1 MAKQFPVPAA
11 PSRSILV
18 IDEFHGVDFTNSP
31 TNVDEKKS
39 PNALNMI
46 RDVPGKVRKS
56 MGWHTVKQYSERI
69 NGVHFRR
76 EDTDGLVHSGTK
88 LYKGDSEVYSDANDE
103 RSQSWQFGE
112 NLYIVDGKALLTYD
126 GTDVKLTSTAAKIPT
141 LTIAKSPT
149 GGGTPFEDL
158 NLIQPAFIELFAG
171 TETDKVYSMTF
182 SGLDSVVLVEK
193 LQSNGTWE
201 TLSEGTDYTADLA
214 AGKVTFTTAPG
225 KSPVTGEDNIRIT
238 ASRVVAGYADR
249 INKCRFGTLFG
260 VNGAADRLFLS
271 GNPDF
276 VNYDWHSGQNDP
288 TYWPDTGYS
297 VIGTEKSAIVGYSII
312 NDRLATHKDD
322 QADGRNVVIRQGDL
336 VDSEA
341 VFPVVNTL
349 QGQGAVA
356 TYSFAYLV
364 NEPLFL
370 TKLGVYAITAQD
382 ITGEKYAQ
390 NRSFFVNGKLL
401 EEENLQE
408 AFAFVYKDLY
418 WLCLNG
424 VAYILDGLQPLQTD
438 RSIPY
443 SNRQY
448 AAFYRTN
455 VPARV
460 MWERNGQLFF
470 GSSDGR
476 ICQFYDDPA
485 SQLSYNDDGQPI
497 YCCWETPDF
506 SGKLFY
512 KNKTF
517 RFLAV
522 RLAAAIATS
531 VKLYGRRRGIWTFI
545 KEDDTRARYFNW
557 QYLDWSKFSWSND
570 ETPQV
575 ITTKVRIKKVD
586 KSRFRIENDAL
597 NEPFGIN
604 DVAIEYVE
612 NGNFKG

>member
-1 MAKQFPVPAA
+1 MAQFSVPAA

-39 PNALNMI
+39 PNAPNMI

-56 MGWHTVKQYSERI
+56 MGWHTVKQYSDRI

-88 LYKGDSEVYSDANDE
+88 LYKGDDEVYSEANDE

-126 GTDVKLTSTAAKIPT
+126 GTDVKLTSTASKIPT

-182 SGLDSVVLVEK
+182 SGLDAVVLVEE
-193 LQSNGTWE
+193 LQSNGTWK
-201 TLSEGTDYTADLA
+201 TLSAGTDYTADLA

-225 KSPVTGEDNIRIT
+225 KSPITGEDNVRIT
-238 ASRVVAGYADR
+238 ASRLVAGYADR

-401 EEENLQE
+401 KEENLQE

-418 WLCLNG
+418 WLCING

-438 RSIPY
+438 KSMPY
-443 SNRQY
+443 STRQY

-460 MWERNGQLFF
+460 MWEREGQLFF
-470 GSSDGR
+470 GSPDGR

-586 KSRFRIENDAL
+586 KSRFRLENDVL

>member
-1 MAKQFPVPAA
+1 MAQFSVPAA

-39 PNALNMI
+39 PNAPNMI

-88 LYKGDSEVYSDANDE
+88 LYKGDDEVYSEANDE

-158 NLIQPAFIELFAG
+158 NLLQPAFIELFAG

-193 LQSNGTWE
+193 LKSDGAWE

-214 AGKVTFTTAPG
+214 AGKITFTTAPG
-225 KSPVTGEDNIRIT
+225 KSPITGEDNVRIT
-238 ASRVVAGYADR
+238 ASRTVAGYADR

-438 RSIPY
+438 RSLPY
-443 SNRQY
+443 STRQY

-570 ETPQV
+570 ETGQ
-575 ITTKVRIKKVD
+575 
-586 KSRFRIENDAL
+586 IEIPA
-597 NEPFGIN
+597 
-604 DVAIEYVE
+604 
-612 NGNFKG
+612 

>member
-1 MAKQFPVPAA
+1 MAQFSVPAA

-39 PNALNMI
+39 PNAPNMI

-88 LYKGDSEVYSDANDE
+88 LYKGDDEVYSEANDE

-126 GTDVKLTSTAAKIPT
+126 GTDVKLTSTVAKIPT

-182 SGLDSVVLVEK
+182 SGLDAVVLVEE
-193 LQSNGTWE
+193 LQSNGTWK
-201 TLSEGTDYTADLA
+201 TLSAGTDYTADLA

-225 KSPVTGEDNIRIT
+225 KSPITGEDNVRIT
-238 ASRVVAGYADR
+238 ASRLVAGYADR

-418 WLCLNG
+418 WLCING

-438 RSIPY
+438 KSMPY
-443 SNRQY
+443 STRQY

-460 MWERNGQLFF
+460 MWEREGQLFF
-470 GSSDGR
+470 GSPDGR

-557 QYLDWSKFSWSND
+557 EYLDWSKFSWSND

-586 KSRFRIENDAL
+586 KSRFRIENDVL

>member
-1 MAKQFPVPAA
+1 MAQFAVPASPA
-11 PSRSILV
+11 RSITT
-18 IDEFHGVDFTNSP
+18 IDEFLGVDFTNSP
-31 TNVDEKKS
+31 TNVDERKS
-39 PNALNMI
+39 PNAPNMI

-56 MGWHTVKQYSERI
+56 MGWHTIKQYEDRI
-69 NGVHFRR
+69 NGVHFLR
-76 EDTDGLVHSGTK
+76 TDDNGIVHSGTN
-88 LYKGDSEVYSDANDE
+88 LFKGDDLLYEEANDG
-103 RSQSWQFGE
+103 RSQAWQFG
-112 NLYIVDGKALLTYD
+112 NSLYIVDGKTMLVYD
-126 GTDVKLTSTAAKIPT
+126 GTDIKPVSEVAKIPV

-158 NLIQPAFIELFAG
+158 NLLQPAFTELFAG

-182 SGLDSVVLVEK
+182 ADLDSVDKVEK
-193 LQSNGTWE
+193 LDSDGVWQ
-201 TLSEGTDYTADLA
+201 TLSEGTDYTADLV
-214 AGKVTFTTAPG
+214 AGKITFTTAPG
-225 KSPVTGEDNIRIT
+225 KSPVTGEDNVRIT
-238 ASRVVAGYADR
+238 VSRTVEGYADR
-249 INKCRFGTLFG
+249 INKCSFGTLFG
-260 VNGAADRLFLS
+260 VNGAADRIFLS

-276 VNYDWHSGQNDP
+276 VNYDWHCGQNDP
-288 TYWPDTGYS
+288 TYWPDTAYA
-297 VIGTEKSAIVGYSII
+297 VIGTEQSAIVGYSIV

-322 QADGRNVVIRQGDL
+322 RADGRNVVIRQGDL

-349 QGQGAVA
+349 QGQGALA

-382 ITGEKYAQ
+382 ITGEKYSQ

-401 EEENLQE
+401 QEENLQD

-418 WLCLNG
+418 WLAVNG

-438 RSIPY
+438 KSLPY
-443 SNRQY
+443 STRQY

-455 VPARV
+455 LPARV
-460 MWERNGQLFF
+460 MWERNGHFFF

-476 ICQFYDDPA
+476 ICQFYDDPS
-485 SQLSYNDDGQPI
+485 SQLSYNDDGQAI

-517 RFLAV
+517 RYLAV

-531 VKLYGRRRGIWTFI
+531 LKIYGRRRGIWIFI
-545 KEDDTRARYFNW
+545 KEDDTKARYFNW
-557 QYLDWSKFSWSND
+557 QYLDWSRFSWSND

-575 ITTKVRIKKVD
+575 ISTKVRIKKVD
-586 KSRFRIENDAL
+586 KARFRLESDAL

-604 DVAIEYVE
+604 DLALEFVE
-612 NGNFKG
+612 SGNFKG

>member
-1 MAKQFPVPAA
+1 MAQFSVPAA

-18 IDEFHGVDFTNSP
+18 IDEFHGVDFSNSP
-31 TNVDEKKS
+31 TNVDNKKS
-39 PNALNMI
+39 PNAPNMI

-88 LYKGDSEVYSDANDE
+88 LYKGDDEVYAEANDE
-103 RSQSWQFGE
+103 RSQSWQFGDS
-112 NLYIVDGKALLTYD
+112 LYIVDGKALLSYD
-126 GTDVKLTSTAAKIPT
+126 GTDVKLASDGAKIPI
-141 LTIAKSPT
+141 LTIAKTPT

-158 NLIQPAFIELFAG
+158 NLIQPAFTELFAG

-182 SGLDSVVLVEK
+182 AGLDSVDLVEK
-193 LQSNGTWE
+193 LDSDGVWQP
-201 TLSEGTDYTADLA
+201 LSEGTDYTVDLA
-214 AGKVTFTTAPG
+214 AGKITFTTAPG
-225 KSPVTGEDNIRIT
+225 KSPITGEDNVRIT
-238 ASRVVAGYADR
+238 ASRTVAGYADR

-438 RSIPY
+438 RSLPY
-443 SNRQY
+443 STRQY

-460 MWERNGQLFF
+460 MWEREGQLFF
-470 GSSDGR
+470 GSPDGR

-586 KSRFRIENDAL
+586 KSRFRIENDVL

>member
-1 MAKQFPVPAA
+1 MAQFSVPAA

-39 PNALNMI
+39 PNAPNMI

-88 LYKGDSEVYSDANDE
+88 LYKGDDEVYSEANDE

-182 SGLDSVVLVEK
+182 SGLDAVVLVEK
-193 LQSNGTWE
+193 LQSNGTWK
-201 TLSEGTDYTADLA
+201 TLSAGTDYTVDLA

-225 KSPVTGEDNIRIT
+225 KSPITGEDNVRIT
-238 ASRVVAGYADR
+238 ASRLVAGYADR

-288 TYWPDTGYS
+288 TYWPDTG
-297 VIGTEKSAIVGYSII
+297 GYSII

-438 RSIPY
+438 RSLPY
-443 SNRQY
+443 STRQY

-586 KSRFRIENDAL
+586 KSRFRLENDVL

>member
-1 MAKQFPVPAA
+1 MAQFSVPAA

-39 PNALNMI
+39 PNAPNMI

-88 LYKGDSEVYSDANDE
+88 LYKGDDEVYSEANDE

-182 SGLDSVVLVEK
+182 SGLDAVVLVEE
-193 LQSNGTWE
+193 LQSNGTWKK
-201 TLSEGTDYTADLA
+201 LSAGTDYTADLA

-225 KSPVTGEDNIRIT
+225 KSPITGEDNVRIT
-238 ASRVVAGYADR
+238 ASRLVAGYADR

-401 EEENLQE
+401 KEENLQE

-418 WLCLNG
+418 WLCING

-438 RSIPY
+438 KSMPY
-443 SNRQY
+443 STRQY

-460 MWERNGQLFF
+460 MWEREGQLFF
-470 GSSDGR
+470 GSPDGR

-586 KSRFRIENDAL
+586 KSRFRLENDVL

>member
-1 MAKQFPVPAA
+1 MAQFSVPAA

-39 PNALNMI
+39 PNAPNMI

-56 MGWHTVKQYSERI
+56 MGWHTVKQYSDRI

-88 LYKGDSEVYSDANDE
+88 LYKGDDEVYSEANDE

-182 SGLDSVVLVEK
+182 SGLDAVVLVEE
-193 LQSNGTWE
+193 LQSNGTWK
-201 TLSEGTDYTADLA
+201 TLSAGTDYTADLA

-225 KSPVTGEDNIRIT
+225 KSPITGEDNVRIT
-238 ASRVVAGYADR
+238 ASRLVAGYADR

-401 EEENLQE
+401 KEENLQE

-418 WLCLNG
+418 WLCING

-438 RSIPY
+438 KSMPY
-443 SNRQY
+443 STRQY

-460 MWERNGQLFF
+460 MWEREGQLFF
-470 GSSDGR
+470 GSPDGR

-586 KSRFRIENDAL
+586 KSRFRLENDVL

>member
-1 MAKQFPVPAA
+1 MAQFSVPAA

-39 PNALNMI
+39 PNAPNMI

-88 LYKGDSEVYSDANDE
+88 LYKGDDEVYSEANDE

-182 SGLDSVVLVEK
+182 SGLDAVVLVEK
-193 LQSNGTWE
+193 LQSNGTWK
-201 TLSEGTDYTADLA
+201 TLSAGTDYTADLA

-225 KSPVTGEDNIRIT
+225 KSPITGEDNVRIT
-238 ASRVVAGYADR
+238 ASRLVAGYADR

-349 QGQGAVA
+349 QGRGAVA

-418 WLCLNG
+418 WLCING

-438 RSIPY
+438 KSMPY
-443 SNRQY
+443 STRQY

-460 MWERNGQLFF
+460 MWEREGQLFF
-470 GSSDGR
+470 GSPDGR

-586 KSRFRIENDAL
+586 KSRFRLENDVL

>member
-1 MAKQFPVPAA
+1 MAQFAVPAS
-11 PSRSILV
+11 PSRSITT
-18 IDEFHGVDFTNSP
+18 IDEFLGVDFTNSP
-31 TNVDEKKS
+31 TNVDERKS
-39 PNALNMI
+39 PNAPNMI
-46 RDVPGKVRKS
+46 RDVPGKVRKC
-56 MGWHTVKQYSERI
+56 MGWHTIKQYAARI
-69 NGVHFRR
+69 NGVHFMRGD
-76 EDTDGLVHSGTK
+76 DTGIVHSGTN
-88 LYKGDSEVYSDANDE
+88 LYKGDDLLYEEANDG
-103 RSQSWQFGE
+103 RSQAWQFGDS
-112 NLYIVDGKALLTYD
+112 LYIVDGKTMLVYD
-126 GTDVKLTSTAAKIPT
+126 GTDIKPVSEVAKVPI

-158 NLIQPAFIELFAG
+158 NLLQPSFTELFAG
-171 TETDKVYSMTF
+171 TETDKIYSMTF
-182 SGLDSVVLVEK
+182 ADLDSVDKVEK
-193 LQSNGTWE
+193 LDSDGVWQ
-201 TLSEGTDYTADLA
+201 TLSEGTDYTADLV
-214 AGKVTFTTAPG
+214 AGKITFTTAPG
-225 KSPVTGEDNIRIT
+225 ESPVTGEDNVRIT
-238 ASRVVAGYADR
+238 VSRTVDGYADR

-260 VNGAADRLFLS
+260 VNGAADRIFLA

-276 VNYDWHSGQNDP
+276 VNYDWHCGQNDP
-288 TYWPDTGYS
+288 TYWPDTAYA
-297 VIGTEKSAIVGYSII
+297 VIGTEQSAIVGYSIV

-322 QADGRNVVIRQGDL
+322 RADGRNVVIRQGDL

-349 QGQGAVA
+349 QGQGALA

-382 ITGEKYAQ
+382 ITGEKYSQ

-401 EEENLQE
+401 QEENLQD

-418 WLCLNG
+418 WLAVNG

-438 RSIPY
+438 KSLPY
-443 SNRQY
+443 STRQY

-455 VPARV
+455 LPARV
-460 MWERNGQLFF
+460 MWERNGHFFF

-476 ICQFYDDPA
+476 ICQFYDDPS
-485 SQLSYNDDGQPI
+485 SQLSYNDDGQAI

-517 RFLAV
+517 RYLAV

-531 VKLYGRRRGIWTFI
+531 LKIYGRRRGIWIFI
-545 KEDDTRARYFNW
+545 KEDDTKARYFNW
-557 QYLDWSKFSWSND
+557 QYLDWSRFSWSND

-575 ITTKVRIKKVD
+575 ISTKVRIKKVD
-586 KSRFRIENDAL
+586 KARFRLENDAL

-604 DVAIEYVE
+604 DLALEFVE
-612 NGNFKG
+612 SGNFKG

>member
-1 MAKQFPVPAA
+1 MAQFSVPAA

-39 PNALNMI
+39 PNAPNMI

-88 LYKGDSEVYSDANDE
+88 LYKGDDEVYSEANDE

-126 GTDVKLTSTAAKIPT
+126 GTDVKLTSTVAKIPT

-182 SGLDSVVLVEK
+182 SGLDAVVLVEE
-193 LQSNGTWE
+193 LQSNGTWK
-201 TLSEGTDYTADLA
+201 TLSAGTDYTADLA

-225 KSPVTGEDNIRIT
+225 KSPITGEDNVRIT
-238 ASRVVAGYADR
+238 ASRLVAGYADR

-418 WLCLNG
+418 WLCING

-438 RSIPY
+438 KSMPY
-443 SNRQY
+443 STRQY

-460 MWERNGQLFF
+460 MWEREGQLFF
-470 GSSDGR
+470 GSPDGR

-586 KSRFRIENDAL
+586 KSRFRLENDVL

>member
-1 MAKQFPVPAA
+1 MAQFSVPAA

-39 PNALNMI
+39 PNAPNMI

-88 LYKGDSEVYSDANDE
+88 LYKGDDEVYSEANDE

-126 GTDVKLTSTAAKIPT
+126 GTDVKLTSTVAKIPT

-182 SGLDSVVLVEK
+182 SGLDAVVLVEK
-193 LQSNGTWE
+193 LQSNGTWK
-201 TLSEGTDYTADLA
+201 TLSAGTDYTADLA

-225 KSPVTGEDNIRIT
+225 KSPITGEDNVRIT
-238 ASRVVAGYADR
+238 ASRLVAGYADR
-249 INKCRFGTLFG
+249 INKCKFGTLFG

-370 TKLGVYAITAQD
+370 TKLGIYAITAQD

-418 WLCLNG
+418 WLCING

-438 RSIPY
+438 KSMPY
-443 SNRQY
+443 STRQY

-460 MWERNGQLFF
+460 MWEREGQLFF
-470 GSSDGR
+470 GSPDGR

-586 KSRFRIENDAL
+586 KSRFRLENDVL

>member
-1 MAKQFPVPAA
+1 MAQFSVPAA

-39 PNALNMI
+39 PNAPNMI

-88 LYKGDSEVYSDANDE
+88 LYKGDDEVYSEANDE

-418 WLCLNG
+418 WLCING

-438 RSIPY
+438 KSMPY
-443 SNRQY
+443 STRQY

-460 MWERNGQLFF
+460 MWEREGQLFF
-470 GSSDGR
+470 GSPDGR

-586 KSRFRIENDAL
+586 KSRFRLENDVL

>member
-1 MAKQFPVPAA
+1 MAQFSVPEA

-31 TNVDEKKS
+31 TNVDDKKS
-39 PNALNMI
+39 PNAPNMI

-76 EDTDGLVHSGTK
+76 DDTDGLVHSGTK
-88 LYKGDSEVYSDANDE
+88 LYKGDDEVYSEANDE

-182 SGLDSVVLVEK
+182 SGLDAVVLVEK
-193 LQSNGTWE
+193 LQSNGTWK
-201 TLSEGTDYTADLA
+201 TLSAGTDYTADLA

-225 KSPVTGEDNIRIT
+225 KSPITGEDNVRIT
-238 ASRVVAGYADR
+238 ASRLVAGYADR

-322 QADGRNVVIRQGDL
+322 
-336 VDSEA
+336 
-341 VFPVVNTL
+341 
-349 QGQGAVA
+349 
-356 TYSFAYLV
+356 
-364 NEPLFL
+364 
-370 TKLGVYAITAQD
+370 
-382 ITGEKYAQ
+382 
-390 NRSFFVNGKLL
+390 
-401 EEENLQE
+401 
-408 AFAFVYKDLY
+408 
-418 WLCLNG
+418 
-424 VAYILDGLQPLQTD
+424 
-438 RSIPY
+438 
-443 SNRQY
+443 
-448 AAFYRTN
+448 
-455 VPARV
+455 
-460 MWERNGQLFF
+460 
-470 GSSDGR
+470 
-476 ICQFYDDPA
+476 
-485 SQLSYNDDGQPI
+485 
-497 YCCWETPDF
+497 
-506 SGKLFY
+506 
-512 KNKTF
+512 
-517 RFLAV
+517 
-522 RLAAAIATS
+522 
-531 VKLYGRRRGIWTFI
+531 
-545 KEDDTRARYFNW
+545 
-557 QYLDWSKFSWSND
+557 
-570 ETPQV
+570 
-575 ITTKVRIKKVD
+575 
-586 KSRFRIENDAL
+586 
-597 NEPFGIN
+597 
-604 DVAIEYVE
+604 
-612 NGNFKG
+612 

>member
-1 MAKQFPVPAA
+1 M
-11 PSRSILV
+11 

-39 PNALNMI
+39 PNAPNMI

-56 MGWHTVKQYSERI
+56 KGWHTVKQYSERI

-88 LYKGDSEVYSDANDE
+88 LYKGDDEIYSEANDE

-182 SGLDSVVLVEK
+182 SGLDAVVLVEE
-193 LQSNGTWE
+193 LQSNGTWK
-201 TLSEGTDYTADLA
+201 TLSAGTDYTADLA

-225 KSPVTGEDNIRIT
+225 KSPITGEDNVRIT
-238 ASRVVAGYADR
+238 ASRLVAGYADR

-418 WLCLNG
+418 WLCING

-438 RSIPY
+438 KSMPY
-443 SNRQY
+443 STRQY

-460 MWERNGQLFF
+460 MWEREGHLFF
-470 GSSDGR
+470 GSPDGR

-586 KSRFRIENDAL
+586 KSRFRLENDVL

>member
-1 MAKQFPVPAA
+1 MAQFSVPAA

-39 PNALNMI
+39 PNAPNMI

-88 LYKGDSEVYSDANDE
+88 LYKGDDEVYSEANDE

-126 GTDVKLTSTAAKIPT
+126 GTDVKLTSTVAKIPT

-182 SGLDSVVLVEK
+182 SGLDAVVLVEK
-193 LQSNGTWE
+193 LQSNGTWK
-201 TLSEGTDYTADLA
+201 TLSAGTDYTADLA
-214 AGKVTFTTAPG
+214 TGKVTFTTAPG
-225 KSPVTGEDNIRIT
+225 KSPITGEDNVRIT
-238 ASRVVAGYADR
+238 ASRLVAGYADR

-349 QGQGAVA
+349 QGRGAVA

-418 WLCLNG
+418 WLCING

-438 RSIPY
+438 KSMPY
-443 SNRQY
+443 STRQY

-460 MWERNGQLFF
+460 MWEREGQLFF
-470 GSSDGR
+470 GSPDGR

-586 KSRFRIENDAL
+586 KSRFRLENDVL

>member
-1 MAKQFPVPAA
+1 MAQFSVPAA

-31 TNVDEKKS
+31 TNVDNKKS
-39 PNALNMI
+39 PNAPNMI

-56 MGWHTVKQYSERI
+56 MGWHTVKQYADRI

-76 EDTDGLVHSGTK
+76 EDAEGLVHSGTK
-88 LYKGDSEVYSDANDE
+88 LYKGDDEVYSEANDE

-418 WLCLNG
+418 WLCING

-438 RSIPY
+438 KSMPY
-443 SNRQY
+443 STRQY

-460 MWERNGQLFF
+460 MWEREGQLFF
-470 GSSDGR
+470 GSPDGR

-586 KSRFRIENDAL
+586 KSRFRLENDVL

>member
-1 MAKQFPVPAA
+1 MAQFSVPAA

-39 PNALNMI
+39 TNAPNMI

-88 LYKGDSEVYSDANDE
+88 LYKGDDEVYSEANDE
-103 RSQSWQFGE
+103 RSQGWQFGE

-182 SGLDSVVLVEK
+182 SGLDAVVLVEK
-193 LQSNGTWE
+193 LQSNGTWK
-201 TLSEGTDYTADLA
+201 TLSAGTDYTADLA

-225 KSPVTGEDNIRIT
+225 KSPITGEDNVRIT
-238 ASRVVAGYADR
+238 ASRLVAGYADR

-401 EEENLQE
+401 KEENLQE

-418 WLCLNG
+418 WLCING

-438 RSIPY
+438 KSMPY
-443 SNRQY
+443 STRQY

-460 MWERNGQLFF
+460 MWEREGQLFF
-470 GSSDGR
+470 GSPDGR

-545 KEDDTRARYFNW
+545 KEDDARARYFNW

-586 KSRFRIENDAL
+586 KSRFRLENNVL

>member
-1 MAKQFPVPAA
+1 MAQFSVPAA

-39 PNALNMI
+39 PNAPNMI

-88 LYKGDSEVYSDANDE
+88 LYKGDDEVYSEANDE
-103 RSQSWQFGE
+103 RSQGWQFGE

-182 SGLDSVVLVEK
+182 SGLDAVVLVEK
-193 LQSNGTWE
+193 LQSNGTWK
-201 TLSEGTDYTADLA
+201 TLSAGTDYTVDLA
-214 AGKVTFTTAPG
+214 TGKVTFTTAPG
-225 KSPVTGEDNIRIT
+225 KSPITGEDNVRIT
-238 ASRVVAGYADR
+238 ASRLVAGYADR

-401 EEENLQE
+401 KEENLQE

-418 WLCLNG
+418 WLCING

-438 RSIPY
+438 KSMPY
-443 SNRQY
+443 STRQY

-460 MWERNGQLFF
+460 MWEREGQLFF
-470 GSSDGR
+470 GSPDGR

-557 QYLDWSKFSWSND
+557 EYLDWSKFSWSND

-586 KSRFRIENDAL
+586 KSRFRIENDAI

>member
-1 MAKQFPVPAA
+1 MAQFSVPAA

-39 PNALNMI
+39 PNAPNMI

-56 MGWHTVKQYSERI
+56 MGWHTVKQYSDRI

-88 LYKGDSEVYSDANDE
+88 LYKGDDEVYSEANDE

-182 SGLDSVVLVEK
+182 SGLDAVVLVEK
-193 LQSNGTWE
+193 LQSNGTWK
-201 TLSEGTDYTADLA
+201 TLSAGTDYTADLA

-225 KSPVTGEDNIRIT
+225 KSPITGEDNVRIT
-238 ASRVVAGYADR
+238 ASRLVAGYADR

-438 RSIPY
+438 RSMPY
-443 SNRQY
+443 STRQY

-460 MWERNGQLFF
+460 MWEREGQLFF
-470 GSSDGR
+470 GSPDGR

-586 KSRFRIENDAL
+586 KSRFRIENDVL

>member
-1 MAKQFPVPAA
+1 MAQFSVPAA

-39 PNALNMI
+39 PNAPNMI

-88 LYKGDSEVYSDANDE
+88 LYKGDDEVYSEANDE

-182 SGLDSVVLVEK
+182 SGLDAVVLVEK
-193 LQSNGTWE
+193 LQSNGAWK
-201 TLSEGTDYTADLA
+201 TLSAGTDYTADLA

-225 KSPVTGEDNIRIT
+225 KSPITGEDNVRIT
-238 ASRVVAGYADR
+238 ASRLVAGYADR

-401 EEENLQE
+401 KEENLQE

-418 WLCLNG
+418 WLCING

-438 RSIPY
+438 KSMPY
-443 SNRQY
+443 STRQY

-460 MWERNGQLFF
+460 MWEREGQLFF
-470 GSSDGR
+470 GSPDGR

-586 KSRFRIENDAL
+586 KSRFRLENDVL

>member
-1 MAKQFPVPAA
+1 MAQFSVPAA

-39 PNALNMI
+39 PNAPNMI

-56 MGWHTVKQYSERI
+56 MGWHTVKQYSDRI

-88 LYKGDSEVYSDANDE
+88 LYKGDDEVYSEANDE

-126 GTDVKLTSTAAKIPT
+126 GTDVKLTSTVAKIPT

-182 SGLDSVVLVEK
+182 SGLDAVVLVEE
-193 LQSNGTWE
+193 LQSNGTWK
-201 TLSEGTDYTADLA
+201 TLSAGTDYTADLA

-225 KSPVTGEDNIRIT
+225 KSPITGEDNVRIT
-238 ASRVVAGYADR
+238 ASRLVAGYADR

-418 WLCLNG
+418 WLCING

-438 RSIPY
+438 KSMPY
-443 SNRQY
+443 STRQY

-460 MWERNGQLFF
+460 MWEREGQLFF
-470 GSSDGR
+470 GSPDGR

-586 KSRFRIENDAL
+586 KSRFRLENDVL

>member
-1 MAKQFPVPAA
+1 MAQFAVPAS
-11 PSRSILV
+11 PSRSITT
-18 IDEFHGVDFTNSP
+18 IDEFLGVDFTNSP
-31 TNVDEKKS
+31 TNVDERKS
-39 PNALNMI
+39 PNAPNMI
-46 RDVPGKVRKS
+46 RDVPGKVRKC
-56 MGWHTVKQYSERI
+56 MGWHTIKQYAARI
-69 NGVHFRR
+69 NGMHFMRGD
-76 EDTDGLVHSGTK
+76 DTGIVHSGTN
-88 LYKGDSEVYSDANDE
+88 LYKGDDLLYEEANDG
-103 RSQSWQFGE
+103 RSQAWQFGDS
-112 NLYIVDGKALLTYD
+112 LYIVDGKTMLVYD
-126 GTDVKLTSTAAKIPT
+126 GTDIKPVSEVAKVPI

-158 NLIQPAFIELFAG
+158 NLLQPSFTELFAG
-171 TETDKVYSMTF
+171 TETDKIYSMTF
-182 SGLDSVVLVEK
+182 ADLDSVDKVEK
-193 LQSNGTWE
+193 LDSDGVWQ
-201 TLSEGTDYTADLA
+201 TLSEGTDYTADLV
-214 AGKVTFTTAPG
+214 AGKITFTTAPG
-225 KSPVTGEDNIRIT
+225 KSPVTGEDNVRIT
-238 ASRVVAGYADR
+238 VSRTVDGYADR

-260 VNGAADRLFLS
+260 VNGAADRIFLS

-276 VNYDWHSGQNDP
+276 VNYDWHCGQNDP
-288 TYWPDTGYS
+288 TYWPDTAYA
-297 VIGTEKSAIVGYSII
+297 VIGTEQSAIVGYSIV

-322 QADGRNVVIRQGDL
+322 RADGRNVVIRQGDL

-349 QGQGAVA
+349 QGQGALA

-382 ITGEKYAQ
+382 ITGEKYSQ

-401 EEENLQE
+401 QEENLQD

-418 WLCLNG
+418 WLAVNG

-438 RSIPY
+438 KSLPY
-443 SNRQY
+443 STRQY

-455 VPARV
+455 LPARV
-460 MWERNGQLFF
+460 MWERNGHFFF

-476 ICQFYDDPA
+476 ICQFYDDPS
-485 SQLSYNDDGQPI
+485 SQLSYNDDGQAI

-517 RFLAV
+517 RYLAV

-531 VKLYGRRRGIWTFI
+531 LKIYGRRRGIWIFI
-545 KEDDTRARYFNW
+545 KEDDTKARYFNW
-557 QYLDWSKFSWSND
+557 QYLDWSRFSWSND

-575 ITTKVRIKKVD
+575 ISTKVRIKKVD
-586 KSRFRIENDAL
+586 KARFRLENDAL

-604 DVAIEYVE
+604 DLALEFVE
-612 NGNFKG
+612 SGNFKG

>member
-1 MAKQFPVPAA
+1 MAQFSVPAA

-18 IDEFHGVDFTNSP
+18 IDEFHGVDFTNGP

-39 PNALNMI
+39 PNAPNMI

-88 LYKGDSEVYSDANDE
+88 LYKGDDEVYSEANDE

-182 SGLDSVVLVEK
+182 SGLDAVVLVEE
-193 LQSNGTWE
+193 LQSNGTWK
-201 TLSEGTDYTADLA
+201 TLSAGTDYTVDLA

-225 KSPVTGEDNIRIT
+225 KSPITGEDNVRIT
-238 ASRVVAGYADR
+238 ASRLVAGYADR

-418 WLCLNG
+418 WLCING

-438 RSIPY
+438 KSMPY
-443 SNRQY
+443 STRQY

-460 MWERNGQLFF
+460 MWEREGQLFF
-470 GSSDGR
+470 GSPDGR

-557 QYLDWSKFSWSND
+557 EYLDWSKFSWSND

-586 KSRFRIENDAL
+586 KSRFRLENDVL

>member
-1 MAKQFPVPAA
+1 MAQFSVPPA
-11 PSRSILV
+11 PSRDILV
-18 IDEFHGVDFTNSP
+18 IDEFHGVDYTNSP
-31 TNVDEKKS
+31 TNVDKKKS
-39 PNALNMI
+39 PNAPNMI
-46 RDVPGKVRKS
+46 RDVPGKVRKC
-56 MGWHTVKQYSERI
+56 MGWHTVEQYSDRI

-76 EDTDGLVHSGTK
+76 EDADGLVHSGTS
-88 LYKGDSEVYSDANDE
+88 LYKDEDVLYSDANDE
-103 RSQSWQFGE
+103 RSQSWQFGDK
-112 NLYIVDGKALLTYD
+112 LFIADGKALLAYD
-126 GTDVKLTSTAAKIPT
+126 GTEVKLASEGAKVPI
-141 LTIAKSPT
+141 LTIAKAPT

-158 NLIQPAFIELFAG
+158 NLLQPKFIELFAG
-171 TETDKVYSMTF
+171 TDTDKVYSMTF
-182 SGLDSVVLVEK
+182 SGLDSVDLVEK
-193 LQSNGTWE
+193 LDSAGAWKPLSN
-201 TLSEGTDYTADLA
+201 GTDYTVDLA
-214 AGKVTFTTAPG
+214 AGKITFTTAPG
-225 KSPVTGEDNIRIT
+225 KSPVTGEDNVRIT
-238 ASRVVAGYADR
+238 ASRTVEGYADR

-276 VNYDWHSGQNDP
+276 INYDWHSGQNDP

-438 RSIPY
+438 RSLPY
-443 SNRQY
+443 STRQY

-455 VPARV
+455 VPVRV
-460 MWERNGQLFF
+460 MWEREGHLFF
-470 GSSDGR
+470 GSPDGR
-476 ICQFYDDPA
+476 ICQFYDDPS

-586 KSRFRIENDAL
+586 KSRFRIENDVL

>member
-1 MAKQFPVPAA
+1 MAQFSVPAA

-39 PNALNMI
+39 PNAPNMI

-88 LYKGDSEVYSDANDE
+88 LYKGDDEVYSEANDE

-418 WLCLNG
+418 WLCING

-438 RSIPY
+438 KSMPY
-443 SNRQY
+443 STRQY

-460 MWERNGQLFF
+460 MWEREGQLFF
-470 GSSDGR
+470 GSPDGR

-531 VKLYGRRRGIWTFI
+531 VKLYGRRRGIWAFI

-586 KSRFRIENDAL
+586 KSRFRLENDVL

>member
-1 MAKQFPVPAA
+1 MAQFSVPAA

-39 PNALNMI
+39 PNAPNMI

-56 MGWHTVKQYSERI
+56 MGWHTVKQYSECI

-76 EDTDGLVHSGTK
+76 DDTDGLVHSGTK
-88 LYKGDSEVYSDANDE
+88 LYKGDDEVYSEANDE

-182 SGLDSVVLVEK
+182 SGLDAVVLVEK
-193 LQSNGTWE
+193 LQSNGTWK
-201 TLSEGTDYTADLA
+201 TLSAGTDYTADLA

-225 KSPVTGEDNIRIT
+225 KSPITGEDNVRIT
-238 ASRVVAGYADR
+238 ASRLVAGYADR

-349 QGQGAVA
+349 QGRGAVA

-418 WLCLNG
+418 WLCING

-438 RSIPY
+438 KSMPY
-443 SNRQY
+443 STRQY

-460 MWERNGQLFF
+460 MWEREGQLFF
-470 GSSDGR
+470 GSPDGR

-586 KSRFRIENDAL
+586 KSRFRLENDVL

>member
-1 MAKQFPVPAA
+1 MAQFSVPAA

-39 PNALNMI
+39 PNAPNMI

-76 EDTDGLVHSGTK
+76 DDTDGLVHSGTK
-88 LYKGDSEVYSDANDE
+88 LYKGDDEVYSEANDE

-182 SGLDSVVLVEK
+182 SGLDAVVLVEK
-193 LQSNGTWE
+193 LQSNGTWK
-201 TLSEGTDYTADLA
+201 TLSAGTDYTVDLA

-225 KSPVTGEDNIRIT
+225 KSPITGEDNVRIT
-238 ASRVVAGYADR
+238 ASRLVAGYADR
-249 INKCRFGTLFG
+249 INKCKFGTLFG

-401 EEENLQE
+401 KEENLQE

-418 WLCLNG
+418 WLCING

-438 RSIPY
+438 KSMPY
-443 SNRQY
+443 STRQY

-460 MWERNGQLFF
+460 MWEREGQLFF
-470 GSSDGR
+470 GSPDGR

-557 QYLDWSKFSWSND
+557 EYLDWSKFSWSND

-586 KSRFRIENDAL
+586 KSRFRLENDVL

>member
-1 MAKQFPVPAA
+1 MAQFSVPAA

-39 PNALNMI
+39 PNAPNMI

-88 LYKGDSEVYSDANDE
+88 LYKGDDEVYSEANDE

-112 NLYIVDGKALLTYD
+112 NLYIVDGKELLTYD

-182 SGLDSVVLVEK
+182 SGLDAVVLVEK
-193 LQSNGTWE
+193 LQSNGTWK
-201 TLSEGTDYTADLA
+201 TLSAGTDYTADLA

-225 KSPVTGEDNIRIT
+225 KSPITGEDNVRIT
-238 ASRVVAGYADR
+238 ASRLVAGYADR

-418 WLCLNG
+418 WLCING

-438 RSIPY
+438 KSMPY
-443 SNRQY
+443 STRQY

-460 MWERNGQLFF
+460 MWEREGQLFF
-470 GSSDGR
+470 GSPDGR

-557 QYLDWSKFSWSND
+557 EYLDWSKFSWSND
-570 ETPQV
+570 ETPQA

-586 KSRFRIENDAL
+586 KSRFRLENDVL

>member
-1 MAKQFPVPAA
+1 MAQFSVPAA

-39 PNALNMI
+39 PNAPNMI

-88 LYKGDSEVYSDANDE
+88 LYKGDDEVYSEANDE

-182 SGLDSVVLVEK
+182 SGLDAVVLVEK
-193 LQSNGTWE
+193 LQSNGTWK
-201 TLSEGTDYTADLA
+201 TLSAGTDYTADLA

-225 KSPVTGEDNIRIT
+225 KSPITGEDNVRIT
-238 ASRVVAGYADR
+238 ASRLVAGYADR

-418 WLCLNG
+418 WLCING

-438 RSIPY
+438 KSMPY
-443 SNRQY
+443 STRQY

-460 MWERNGQLFF
+460 MWEREGQLFF
-470 GSSDGR
+470 GSPDGR

-586 KSRFRIENDAL
+586 KSRLRLENDVL

>member
-56 MGWHTVKQYSERI
+56 MGWHTVKQYSARI

-76 EDTDGLVHSGTK
+76 DDTDGLVHSGTK
-88 LYKGDSEVYSDANDE
+88 LYKGDDEVYSEANDE

-476 ICQFYDDPA
+476 ICQFYDDPT

-497 YCCWETPDF
+497 CCCWETPDF

-586 KSRFRIENDAL
+586 KSRFRLENDVL

>member
-1 MAKQFPVPAA
+1 MAQFPVPAS
-11 PSRSILV
+11 PSRSITT
-18 IDEFHGVDFTNSP
+18 IDEFLGVDFTNSP
-31 TNVDEKKS
+31 TNVDERKS
-39 PNALNMI
+39 PNAPNMI
-46 RDVPGKVRKS
+46 RDVPGKVRKC
-56 MGWHTVKQYSERI
+56 MGWHTIKQYAARI
-69 NGVHFRR
+69 NGVHFLR
-76 EDTDGLVHSGTK
+76 TDDNGIVHSGTN
-88 LYKGDSEVYSDANDE
+88 LFKGDDLLYEEANDG
-103 RSQSWQFGE
+103 RSQAWQFG
-112 NLYIVDGKALLTYD
+112 NSLYIVDGKTMLVYD
-126 GTDVKLTSTAAKIPT
+126 GTDIKPVSEVAKIPV

-158 NLIQPAFIELFAG
+158 NLLQPAFTELFAG

-182 SGLDSVVLVEK
+182 ADLDSVDKVEK
-193 LQSNGTWE
+193 LDSDGVWQ
-201 TLSEGTDYTADLA
+201 TLSEGTDYTADLV
-214 AGKVTFTTAPG
+214 AGKITFTTAPG
-225 KSPVTGEDNIRIT
+225 KSPVTGEDNVRIT
-238 ASRVVAGYADR
+238 VSRTVDGYADR

-260 VNGAADRLFLS
+260 VNGAADRIFLS

-276 VNYDWHSGQNDP
+276 VNYDWHCGQNDP
-288 TYWPDTGYS
+288 TYWPDTAYA
-297 VIGTEKSAIVGYSII
+297 VIGTEQSAIVGYSIV

-322 QADGRNVVIRQGDL
+322 RADGRNVVIRQGDL

-349 QGQGAVA
+349 QGQGALA

-382 ITGEKYAQ
+382 ITGEKYSQ

-401 EEENLQE
+401 QEENLQD

-418 WLCLNG
+418 WLAVNG

-438 RSIPY
+438 KSMPY
-443 SNRQY
+443 STRQY

-455 VPARV
+455 LPARV
-460 MWERNGQLFF
+460 MWERNGHFFF

-476 ICQFYDDPA
+476 ICQFYDDPS
-485 SQLSYNDDGQPI
+485 SQLSYNDDGQAI

-517 RFLAV
+517 RYLAV

-531 VKLYGRRRGIWTFI
+531 LKIYGRRRGIWIFI
-545 KEDDTRARYFNW
+545 KEDDTKARYFNW
-557 QYLDWSKFSWSND
+557 QYLDWSRFSWSND

-575 ITTKVRIKKVD
+575 ISTKVRIKKVD
-586 KSRFRIENDAL
+586 KARFRLENDAL

-604 DVAIEYVE
+604 DLALEFVE
-612 NGNFKG
+612 SGNFKG

>member
-1 MAKQFPVPAA
+1 MAQFAVPASPA
-11 PSRSILV
+11 RSITT
-18 IDEFHGVDFTNSP
+18 IDEFLGVDFTNSP
-31 TNVDEKKS
+31 TNVDERKS
-39 PNALNMI
+39 PNAPNMI

-56 MGWHTVKQYSERI
+56 MGWHTIKQYEDRI
-69 NGVHFRR
+69 NGVHFLR
-76 EDTDGLVHSGTK
+76 TDDNGIVHSGTN
-88 LYKGDSEVYSDANDE
+88 LFKGDDLLYEEANDG
-103 RSQSWQFGE
+103 RSQAWQFG
-112 NLYIVDGKALLTYD
+112 NSLYIVDGKTMLVYD
-126 GTDVKLTSTAAKIPT
+126 GTDIKPVSEVAKIPV

-158 NLIQPAFIELFAG
+158 NLLQPAFTELFAG

-182 SGLDSVVLVEK
+182 ADLDSVDKVEK
-193 LQSNGTWE
+193 LDSDGVWQ
-201 TLSEGTDYTADLA
+201 TLSEGTDYTADLV
-214 AGKVTFTTAPG
+214 AGKITFTTAPG
-225 KSPVTGEDNIRIT
+225 KSPVTGEDNVRIT
-238 ASRVVAGYADR
+238 VSRTVDGYADR

-260 VNGAADRLFLS
+260 VNGAADRIFLS

-276 VNYDWHSGQNDP
+276 VNYDWHCGQNDP
-288 TYWPDTGYS
+288 TYWPDTAYA
-297 VIGTEKSAIVGYSII
+297 VIGTEQSAIVGYSIV

-322 QADGRNVVIRQGDL
+322 RADGRNVVIRQGDL

-349 QGQGAVA
+349 QGQGALA

-382 ITGEKYAQ
+382 ITGEKYSQ

-401 EEENLQE
+401 QEENLQD

-418 WLCLNG
+418 WLAVNG

-438 RSIPY
+438 KSMPY
-443 SNRQY
+443 STRQY

-455 VPARV
+455 LPARV
-460 MWERNGQLFF
+460 MWERNGHFFF

-476 ICQFYDDPA
+476 ICQFYDDPS
-485 SQLSYNDDGQPI
+485 SQLSYNDDGQAI

-517 RFLAV
+517 RYLAV

-531 VKLYGRRRGIWTFI
+531 LKIYGRRRGIWIFI
-545 KEDDTRARYFNW
+545 KEDDTKARYFNW
-557 QYLDWSKFSWSND
+557 QYLDWSRFSWSND

-575 ITTKVRIKKVD
+575 ISTKVRIKKVD
-586 KSRFRIENDAL
+586 KARFRLENDAL

-604 DVAIEYVE
+604 DLALEFVE
-612 NGNFKG
+612 SGNFKG

>member
-1 MAKQFPVPAA
+1 MAQFSVPAA

-18 IDEFHGVDFTNSP
+18 IDEFHGIDFTNSP

-39 PNALNMI
+39 PNAPNMI

-88 LYKGDSEVYSDANDE
+88 LYKGDDEVYSEANDE

-182 SGLDSVVLVEK
+182 SGLDAVVLVEK
-193 LQSNGTWE
+193 LQSNGVWK
-201 TLSEGTDYTADLA
+201 TLSAGTDYTADLA

-225 KSPVTGEDNIRIT
+225 KSPITGEDNVRIT
-238 ASRVVAGYADR
+238 ASRLVAGYADR

-382 ITGEKYAQ
+382 ITGEKYVQ

-418 WLCLNG
+418 WLCING

-438 RSIPY
+438 KSMPY
-443 SNRQY
+443 STRQY

-460 MWERNGQLFF
+460 MWEREGQLFF
-470 GSSDGR
+470 GSPDGR

-485 SQLSYNDDGQPI
+485 SQLSYNDDGKPI

-557 QYLDWSKFSWSND
+557 EYLDWSKFSWSND

-586 KSRFRIENDAL
+586 KSRFRLENDVL

>member
-1 MAKQFPVPAA
+1 MAQFAVPASPA
-11 PSRSILV
+11 RSITT
-18 IDEFHGVDFTNSP
+18 IDEFLGVDFTNSP
-31 TNVDEKKS
+31 TNVDERKS
-39 PNALNMI
+39 PNAPNMI

-56 MGWHTVKQYSERI
+56 MGWHTIKQYEDRI
-69 NGVHFRR
+69 NGVHFLR
-76 EDTDGLVHSGTK
+76 TDDNGIVHSGTN
-88 LYKGDSEVYSDANDE
+88 LFKGDDLLYEEANDG
-103 RSQSWQFGE
+103 RSQAWQFG
-112 NLYIVDGKALLTYD
+112 NSLYIVDGKTMLVYD
-126 GTDVKLTSTAAKIPT
+126 GTDIKPVSEVAKIPV

-158 NLIQPAFIELFAG
+158 NLLQPAFTELFAG

-182 SGLDSVVLVEK
+182 ADLDSVDKVEK
-193 LQSNGTWE
+193 LDSDGVWQ
-201 TLSEGTDYTADLA
+201 TLSEGTDYTADLVS
-214 AGKVTFTTAPG
+214 GKITFTTAPG
-225 KSPVTGEDNIRIT
+225 KSPVTGEDNVRIT
-238 ASRVVAGYADR
+238 VSRTVDGYADR
-249 INKCRFGTLFG
+249 INKCGFGTLFG
-260 VNGAADRLFLS
+260 VNGAADRIFLS

-276 VNYDWHSGQNDP
+276 VNYDWHCGQNDP
-288 TYWPDTGYS
+288 TYWPDTAYA
-297 VIGTEKSAIVGYSII
+297 VIGTEQSAIVGYSIV

-322 QADGRNVVIRQGDL
+322 RADGRNVVIRQGDL

-349 QGQGAVA
+349 QGQGALA

-382 ITGEKYAQ
+382 ITGEKYSQ

-401 EEENLQE
+401 QEENLQD

-418 WLCLNG
+418 WLAVNG

-438 RSIPY
+438 KSMPY
-443 SNRQY
+443 STRQY

-455 VPARV
+455 LPARV
-460 MWERNGQLFF
+460 MWERNGHFFF

-476 ICQFYDDPA
+476 ICQFYDDPS
-485 SQLSYNDDGQPI
+485 SQLSYNDDGQAI

-517 RFLAV
+517 RYLAV

-531 VKLYGRRRGIWTFI
+531 LKIYGRRRGIWIFI
-545 KEDDTRARYFNW
+545 KEDDTKARYFNW
-557 QYLDWSKFSWSND
+557 QYLDWSRFSWSND

-575 ITTKVRIKKVD
+575 ISTKVRIKKVD
-586 KSRFRIENDAL
+586 KARFRLENDAL

-604 DVAIEYVE
+604 DLALEFVE
-612 NGNFKG
+612 SGNFKG

>member
-1 MAKQFPVPAA
+1 MAQFSVPAA

-39 PNALNMI
+39 PNAPNMI

-56 MGWHTVKQYSERI
+56 MGWHTVKQYSDRI

-76 EDTDGLVHSGTK
+76 EGTDGLVHSGTK
-88 LYKGDSEVYSDANDE
+88 LYKGDDEVYSEANDE

-182 SGLDSVVLVEK
+182 SGLDAVVLVEK
-193 LQSNGTWE
+193 LQSNGTWK
-201 TLSEGTDYTADLA
+201 TLSAGTDYTADLA

-225 KSPVTGEDNIRIT
+225 KSPITGEDNVRIT
-238 ASRVVAGYADR
+238 ASRLVAGYADR

-418 WLCLNG
+418 WLCING

-438 RSIPY
+438 KSMPY
-443 SNRQY
+443 STRQY

-460 MWERNGQLFF
+460 MWEREGQLFF
-470 GSSDGR
+470 GSPDGR

-586 KSRFRIENDAL
+586 KSRFRLENDVL

>member
-1 MAKQFPVPAA
+1 MAQFSVPAA

-39 PNALNMI
+39 PNAPNMI

-88 LYKGDSEVYSDANDE
+88 LYKGDDEVYSEANDE
-103 RSQSWQFGE
+103 RSQSWQFGG

-182 SGLDSVVLVEK
+182 SGLDAVVLVEK
-193 LQSNGTWE
+193 LQSNGTWK
-201 TLSEGTDYTADLA
+201 TLSAGTDYTADLA

-225 KSPVTGEDNIRIT
+225 KSPITGEDNVRIT
-238 ASRVVAGYADR
+238 ASRLVAGYADR

-401 EEENLQE
+401 KEENLQE

-418 WLCLNG
+418 WLCING

-438 RSIPY
+438 KSMPY
-443 SNRQY
+443 STRQY
-448 AAFYRTN
+448 AAFCRTN

-460 MWERNGQLFF
+460 MWEREGQLFF
-470 GSSDGR
+470 GSPDGR

-586 KSRFRIENDAL
+586 KSRFRLENDVL

>member
-1 MAKQFPVPAA
+1 MAQFSVPAA

-39 PNALNMI
+39 PNAPNMI
-46 RDVPGKVRKS
+46 RDVPGKVCKS
-56 MGWHTVKQYSERI
+56 MGWRTVKQYSERI

-88 LYKGDSEVYSDANDE
+88 LYKGDDEVYSEANDE

-126 GTDVKLTSTAAKIPT
+126 GTDVKLTSAAAKIPT

-182 SGLDSVVLVEK
+182 SGLDAVVLVEE
-193 LQSNGTWE
+193 LQSNGTWK
-201 TLSEGTDYTADLA
+201 TLSAGTDYTADLA

-225 KSPVTGEDNIRIT
+225 KSPITGEDNVRIT
-238 ASRVVAGYADR
+238 ASRLVAGYADR

-418 WLCLNG
+418 WLCING

-438 RSIPY
+438 KSMPY
-443 SNRQY
+443 STRQY

-460 MWERNGQLFF
+460 MWEREGQLFF
-470 GSSDGR
+470 GSPDGR